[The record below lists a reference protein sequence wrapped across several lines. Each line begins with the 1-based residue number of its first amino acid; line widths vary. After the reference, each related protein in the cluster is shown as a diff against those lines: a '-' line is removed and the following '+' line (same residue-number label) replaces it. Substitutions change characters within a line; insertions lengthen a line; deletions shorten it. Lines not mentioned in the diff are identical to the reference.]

1 MAASSRQAS
10 AAGGAASSGGGSSSG
25 GGGGQVATTVWEV
38 AGQRTEVLELQAD
51 QPAPAVQLLIIPGNP
66 GAASFYT
73 PFMRSLHAQLRGRA
87 AVSSVSNLGMVSSE
101 QVPSCIASSRCTC
114 KA

>member
-1 MAASSRQAS
+1 MAAAPRQAI

-25 GGGGQVATTVWEV
+25 GGGQVATAVWEV
-38 AGQRTEVLELQAD
+38 AGQRTEVLELQAA
-51 QPAPAVQLLIIPGNP
+51 QPAPVVQLLIIPGNP

-87 AVSSVSNLGMVSSE
+87 AVSCVSNLGMVSSE